1 MKTFKFKPLLG
12 LITILTLVSFT
23 ACSDA
28 TEAPKDGSKVKKETF
43 KDVEVKDGKTI
54 TTTEYQY
61 EEDGKVVGKGRTI
74 EKEVTGGKVK
84 KTQESHSN
92 N

>member
-1 MKTFKFKPLLG
+1 MKT
-12 LITILTLVSFT
+12 IILFLAFIIAVSFT

-28 TEAPKDGSKVKKETF
+28 TVAPKDGSKVKKETF

-61 EEDGKVVGKGRTI
+61 EEGGKVVGKGRTI
-74 EKEVTGGKVK
+74 EKEVTGGKIK
-84 KTQESHSN
+84 TTQESHGN
-92 N
+92 K